1 VRRKIGECLIQAG
14 LITPE
19 DLQIAL
25 AEQSRSGERLGAILV
40 RLNYATEKQITK
52 ALAYQLGL
60 AYVSLAE
67 SPPEIAAIPAI
78 PKEVASVR
86 LCVATAVAADVLTVA
101 IADPPSFGTG
111 QDLELQT
118 GFRIKYV
125 MATRS
130 EILDCIDKGYRHTR
144 TSRQPRQESRPERE
158 ADRGCGC
165 VSCSRLLQPGW
176 SFCPFCAAPAPA
188 I

>member
-1 VRRKIGECLIQAG
+1 MRKKIGECLIQAG
-14 LITPE
+14 LITAQ
-19 DLQIAL
+19 DLQTAL
-25 AEQSRSGERLGAILV
+25 AEQRRSGERLGAILV

-52 ALAYQLGL
+52 ALACQLGF
-60 AYVSLAE
+60 AYLSLAE
-67 SPPEIAAIPAI
+67 NPPDAAAMPAI
-78 PKEVASVR
+78 PKEVASMR
-86 LCVATAVAADVLTVA
+86 LCVATARTADVLTVA

-118 GFRIKYV
+118 GCRIKYV

-130 EILDCIDKGYRHTR
+130 EILDCIDTGYRHARVHRPAR
-144 TSRQPRQESRPERE
+144 TESRLDIRSHH
-158 ADRGCGC
+158 ACGC
-165 VSCSRLLQPGW
+165 VSCSRMLQPGW